1 MKKRKYI
8 RFAALALMICFML
21 SYAPTVVVS
30 GMTAEQ
36 LNARIR
42 ENEERAERIA
52 EEQRQREAEIALVQ
66 GDRNEER
73 RKAVLIE
80 QSIAAVNELI
90 FVLNSNIVLKQEAIA
105 NKQADIEALE
115 ARIEDAQREII
126 LREHKIAMLEAENEE
141 NLAKFGQ
148 LVRNNYMTGSLGMMD
163 ILMDSGDFYD
173 MIVRADVLQKAAER
187 NTDFMNDL
195 LAAMRAQEK
204 EIEELEEVKLR
215 LLADIELCEVEKAKL
230 EVELAELN
238 DDMADLEYEMDT
250 QQEKLRVQAGEV
262 AALQQAIDGM
272 YRQFNATNEELEE
285 LERVTAQLI
294 KELQNLNR
302 PNYSGDGFV
311 WPLDEKFQRITCGF
325 GWDAGWSRW
334 HRAIDVGNA
343 GINGGNIYSIQSGTV
358 IVAVES
364 NSRSGYGSYVVV
376 DHGGGYTSLYSH
388 MQFGSVRVSVGQE
401 VKVGQVL
408 GLVGSTGLS
417 TGPHLHFEIRVNG
430 EAVNPLDF
438 KYSYVG

>member
-1 MKKRKYI
+1 
-8 RFAALALMICFML
+8 
-21 SYAPTVVVS
+21 
-30 GMTAEQ
+30 
-36 LNARIR
+36 
-42 ENEERAERIA
+42 
-52 EEQRQREAEIALVQ
+52 
-66 GDRNEER
+66 
-73 RKAVLIE
+73 
-80 QSIAAVNELI
+80 
-90 FVLNSNIVLKQEAIA
+90 
-105 NKQADIEALE
+105 
-115 ARIEDAQREII
+115 
-126 LREHKIAMLEAENEE
+126 
-141 NLAKFGQ
+141 
-148 LVRNNYMTGSLGMMD
+148 
-163 ILMDSGDFYD
+163 
-173 MIVRADVLQKAAER
+173 
-187 NTDFMNDL
+187 
-195 LAAMRAQEK
+195 
-204 EIEELEEVKLR
+204 
-215 LLADIELCEVEKAKL
+215 
-230 EVELAELN
+230 
-238 DDMADLEYEMDT
+238 
-250 QQEKLRVQAGEV
+250 
-262 AALQQAIDGM
+262 M